1 MKVALF
7 GRNFAEDRFVYLQH
21 LIEVMQD
28 LGLSICIYKP
38 FYEFISTVCTFHDPP
53 SMFSNHQELCK
64 QADMLISVGGDGTIL
79 DAVTLVRD
87 SGIPIMGVNLGRMG
101 FLSGIS
107 RNEIDGA
114 IKSLVQGE
122 YSIEKRALLRVE
134 SPESL
139 FGEMNFALN
148 ELTINKKDTGSMILV
163 HVYVNDL
170 LLNSYWADG
179 LIVATPTGSTA
190 YSLSCNGPIITPDSE
205 NFIITPIASHN
216 LTVRPVVI
224 PDKSIVRLTVEGRL
238 THYLVGLDS
247 RYTVMDSS
255 VEILVRKEDFYINMV
270 QIKGSNFFNTI
281 RQKLLWGQD
290 VRFHETSL

>member
-7 GRNFAEDRFVYLQH
+7 GRNFAEDRFVYFQRL
-21 LIEVMQD
+21 LEVMERS
-28 LGLSICIYKP
+28 GLSVCVYKP
-38 FYEFISTVCTFHDPP
+38 FYDFIDCKFVFSRPP
-53 SMFSNHQELCK
+53 DLYNNHHELCE
-64 QADMLISVGGDGTIL
+64 QAEMLISVGGDGTIL

-101 FLSGIS
+101 FLSGIP

-114 IKSLVQGE
+114 IRALAEGA
-122 YSIEKRALLRVE
+122 YSIEKRALLHIE
-134 SPESL
+134 SPQSL
-139 FGEMNFALN
+139 FGDLDFALN

-205 NFIITPIASHN
+205 NFVITPIASHN

-224 PDKSIVRLTVEGRL
+224 PDKSIIRINVEGRL

-255 VEILVRKEDFYINMV
+255 VEIVVRKENFTVNMV
-270 QIKGSNFFNTI
+270 QIHGNNFFNTI

-290 VRFHETSL
+290 VRFHETTL